1 MAPTP
6 PARKPTVHKA
16 NVHKANARKA
26 IERRPVQKPVH
37 ATSKG
42 PEKAADLGAPRINTR
57 ARIVKESARLFAE
70 QGFGATT
77 IVQIEEAVG
86 LSPGSGALYRHFA
99 SKQDILY
106 AVFAET
112 QARIEAG
119 RMAADLMVGA
129 PVVTPDDVALMSQ
142 LLMAY
147 KMVTTSAESTRDM
160 AKIYFRDG
168 ASLGEDISAAM
179 RTMTSEAF
187 ERTAKQMEARH
198 ALHRLNRAGAST
210 ATASNVSASNAT
222 ANSANS
228 ANAVDTANTVDKASA
243 ATANSATSNRGTAN
257 SKKGTSAAA
266 GHKGPAFELPTKRT
280 EPLLDADHEVDSMAE
295 AFLFLTP
302 ILYAKLID
310 WMSGSPPAGLTHE
323 RIAKAWAKQQVRLRG
338 ERGDRTGLTS

>member
-16 NVHKANARKA
+16 ALHKANARKA
-26 IERRPVQKPVH
+26 NVGRPVQKPVQ
-37 ATSKG
+37 ASDKG
-42 PEKAADLGAPRINTR
+42 PEKAADPSAPRINTR

-77 IVQIEEAVG
+77 IVHIEEAVG

-142 LLMAY
+142 LHMAY
-147 KMVTTSAESTRDM
+147 KMVIASAESTRDM

-168 ASLGEDISAAM
+168 ASLGEDIFTAM

-198 ALHRLNRAGAST
+198 ALHKLNRAST
-210 ATASNVSASNAT
+210 NIA
-222 ANSANS
+222 SANNSS
-228 ANAVDTANTVDKASA
+228 AIS
-243 ATANSATSNRGTAN
+243 NSGTAK
-257 SKKGTSAAA
+257 SKKGKPATAD
-266 GHKGPAFELPTKRT
+266 HNKGLAVELPTKRN
-280 EPLLDADHEVDSMAE
+280 EPLLDADHEVDLMAE

>member
-16 NVHKANARKA
+16 AVHKANARKV
-26 IERRPVQKPVH
+26 IVGRPVQKPVQ
-37 ATSKG
+37 ATNKGSK
-42 PEKAADLGAPRINTR
+42 KAADPGAPRIDTR

-142 LLMAY
+142 LHMAY
-147 KMVTTSAESTRDM
+147 KMVIASAESTRDM

-168 ASLGEDISAAM
+168 ESLGDDISTAM

-198 ALHRLNRAGAST
+198 TLHRLNHGRAVIST
-210 ATASNVSASNAT
+210 ASDASGK
-222 ANSANS
+222 
-228 ANAVDTANTVDKASA
+228 TANTASGS
-243 ATANSATSNRGTAN
+243 ANIGNAN
-257 SKKGTSAAA
+257 SKKGKPAAA
-266 GHKGPAFELPTKRT
+266 GHKGLAVELPTNRT
-280 EPLLDADHEVDSMAE
+280 EPLPDADHEVDSMAE

-323 RIAKAWAKQQVRLRG
+323 RIAKAWVKQQVRLRG
-338 ERGDRTGLTS
+338 ERGDRTGLTN